1 MQNQQDY
8 RDKRLINQRGRKP
21 LITLKDMARIE
32 YAVDLLKF
40 KGKFVVVRVHAPK
53 YRRFHGD
60 YLKPSMEEAEK
71 FLEYMNQIGE

>member
-1 MQNQQDY
+1 
-8 RDKRLINQRGRKP
+8 
-21 LITLKDMARIE
+21 MARIE

-71 FLEYMNQIGE
+71 FIEYMNQIGE